1 MHQSYANT
9 HVNSIQCILDI
20 MLRTNDRVVHAAC
33 FDIARIIL
41 LPVFEGRT
49 TGSESIEF
57 VRVELNWWLDA
68 LTMETL
74 SSFCELL
81 ATCTC
86 RSLDILGEISGVL
99 TKDVSVQNLNCSVL
113 MMAALAETRR
123 EDSFTVMVVG
133 VATRL
138 LLFHRDPV
146 TFAKLI
152 QSVQI
157 LTGHMGIL
165 STENGSFLMNYARSL
180 VEFRNGREDTLVCLK
195 ELLSAA
201 LGPRHFFL
209 KFLADVA
216 DETKSNPK
224 SLPTASCDVLATARF
239 YIHLRVVTANTF
251 ERGLGEWFL
260 RLLGPSLVSS
270 RDGDIE
276 LLTSLTVED
285 LQEVQG
291 GECLSEYDAMLL
303 SCPQMEN
310 REAIALSVDN
320 TNDLKN
326 QKSREM
332 ILTLPLLC
340 SAARHGAILKG
351 QLSLLQGNSN
361 DQKIAAKIALAL
373 ESCVEYSEP
382 ARPQHYDFEI
392 VRTLF
397 QTWWSFS
404 HDDATYVEPSQR
416 LEAYFSG
423 VVADILIK
431 GVMESTYLLTL
442 FTDKN
447 TDTVIRR
454 CLGRDRLS
462 HDSEVLDGR
471 ARVLESLLKI
481 DPLRFA
487 GCFLDRFSD
496 QTLLKSPIW
505 LEGKLDAAILTLVDH
520 LVSQKLDKTLAPII
534 DACISRV
541 TSALSFHCQV
551 SIFDQKSCRL
561 SVEHCSHHLFSS
573 G

>member
-1 MHQSYANT
+1 
-9 HVNSIQCILDI
+9 
-20 MLRTNDRVVHAAC
+20 MLRTKDCVVHDAC

-41 LPVFEGRT
+41 LPIFEGRT
-49 TGSESIEF
+49 TGSESIEY

-68 LTMETL
+68 LTMATL

-81 ATCTC
+81 STCTC
-86 RSLDILGEISGVL
+86 RSLDILGEIRGSL

-123 EDSFTVMVVG
+123 ENSFTVMVVG
-133 VATRL
+133 VATKL

-146 TFAKLI
+146 PFAKLI

-157 LTGHMGIL
+157 LTGATGVL
-165 STENGSFLMNYARSL
+165 STEHGSCLVIYARSL
-180 VEFRNGREDTLVCLK
+180 VEFRNGTEDTLVCLK

-201 LGPRHFFL
+201 LGPRHIFL
-209 KFLADVA
+209 KFLANVA
-216 DETKSNPK
+216 DERKTNPK
-224 SLPTASCDVLATARF
+224 SFPMASYDVLATARF
-239 YIHLRVVTANTF
+239 YIHLRVVTANAF

-260 RLLGPSLVSS
+260 RLLSPALVSS
-270 RDGDIE
+270 RENDTE

-291 GECLSEYDAMLL
+291 GDGLSEYDAMLL
-303 SCPQMEN
+303 SYPQMEN
-310 REAIALSVDN
+310 REAIALSQDK
-320 TNDLKN
+320 TNDIKN
-326 QKSREM
+326 QKFREM

-340 SAARHGAILKG
+340 GAARHGAILKG
-351 QLSLLQGNSN
+351 QLSLLQENSN
-361 DQKIAAKIALAL
+361 AKNITAKIALAL
-373 ESCVEYSEP
+373 DSCVEYSAP
-382 ARPQHYDFEI
+382 ACPQHYDFDV

-404 HDDATYVEPSQR
+404 RDETTYFELSQR
-416 LEAYFSG
+416 LEAYFCG
-423 VVADILIK
+423 VVADVLIK

-442 FTDKN
+442 LTDKN
-447 TDTVIRR
+447 TDTVIHR

-462 HDSEVLDGR
+462 HDSEVLNGR
-471 ARVLESLLKI
+471 ARILESLLKI

-487 GCFLDRFSD
+487 PCFIDRFSD
-496 QTLLKSPIW
+496 QTFLKSPIW
-505 LEGKLDAAILTLVDH
+505 SEGKLDAAILTLVDH
-520 LVSQKLDKTLAPII
+520 LVYQKLDNMIAPII

-551 SIFDQKSCRL
+551 SIFDQKFCSL
-561 SVEHCSHHLFSS
+561 SVELCSHRLCSS